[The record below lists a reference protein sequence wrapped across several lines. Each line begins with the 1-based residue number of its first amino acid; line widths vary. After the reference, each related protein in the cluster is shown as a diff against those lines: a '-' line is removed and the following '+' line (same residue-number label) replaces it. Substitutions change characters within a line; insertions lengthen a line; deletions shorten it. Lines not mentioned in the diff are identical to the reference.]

1 MSAKKVLVTGV
12 TGRTGSLV
20 FQKLQEHS
28 NKFVPVGFARSEAKV
43 TEMFGSSEGFFIG
56 DIREAKSLKTPMQG
70 CQALVILTSAI
81 PQLKGTKQPN
91 SPPEFEYAS
100 GESPEQID
108 YYGQKH
114 QIDVAKESGLEQIV
128 LVGSMGGTMEN
139 HPLNKMGNG
148 NILIWKRKAEEYLM
162 NSGVDYTIIRAGGL
176 LDQPGGLRELVAGQ
190 NDILLKNPPNG
201 IPTSIPRAD
210 VAELVIQALQHTTAR
225 NKVFDVI
232 SKPEDDPTAQ
242 VTRDFNAWFEQL

>member
-1 MSAKKVLVTGV
+1 MSVKKVLVTGV

-20 FQKLQEHS
+20 FKKLQEYS
-28 NKFVPVGFARSEAKV
+28 DKFIPVGFARSQAKV
-43 TEMFGSSEGFFIG
+43 KEMFSSSQEFFIG
-56 DIREAKSLKTPMQG
+56 DIREAESLKTAMQG

-81 PQLKGTKQPN
+81 PKLKDTIQPN
-91 SPPEFEYAS
+91 TPPEFEYAS

-114 QIDVAKESGLEQIV
+114 QIDVAKESGVEHIV
-128 LVGSMGGTMEN
+128 LVGSMGGTIEN

-148 NILIWKRKAEEYLM
+148 NILIWKRQAEEYLM

-176 LDQPGGLRELVAGQ
+176 LDKQGGVRELVAGQ
-190 NDILLKNPPNG
+190 NDMLLQNPPND

-210 VAELVIQALQHTTAR
+210 IAELVVQALQYSTAR

-232 SKPEDDPTAQ
+232 SKPEDDPSTK
-242 VTRDFNAWFEQL
+242 VTRDFNAWFEQI